1 MPSTSRPAIVDAFLA
16 EAAEDRRAIIEAVDD
31 VIRRRSPEIEVGRA
45 GRMLGYGPFHY
56 RYESGREGDTF
67 VVSMMNGAQ
76 ALSIYISGG
85 GADGTLVEANAARLG
100 KVSTGRGCI
109 KVKQL
114 QHLDLAVFDEV
125 VGQALAERSDA

>member
-1 MPSTSRPAIVDAFLA
+1 MSSTSRPPIVEEFLA
-16 EAAEDRRAIIEAVDD
+16 EAATDRRTIIEAVDE

-56 RYESGREGDTF
+56 KYASGREGDTF

-76 ALSIYISGG
+76 ALSIYIAGG
-85 GADGTLVEANAARLG
+85 GADGMLVESNADRLG

-109 KVKQL
+109 KVKKL
-114 QHLDLAVFDEV
+114 EHLDLTVLDEI
-125 VGQALAERSDA
+125 VGQALAERAGT